1 MTKWLK
7 SNLFQVIISVL
18 ILLISSFFTFFA
30 DSMNEKIEVKATKSY
45 VNEQINETTIDI
57 AVIKKDIEY
66 IKEAIQRIE
75 QNSKVQLDK
84 IEIKIDRIQNEIND

>member
-84 IEIKIDRIQNEIND
+84 IEVKIDRIQNEIND